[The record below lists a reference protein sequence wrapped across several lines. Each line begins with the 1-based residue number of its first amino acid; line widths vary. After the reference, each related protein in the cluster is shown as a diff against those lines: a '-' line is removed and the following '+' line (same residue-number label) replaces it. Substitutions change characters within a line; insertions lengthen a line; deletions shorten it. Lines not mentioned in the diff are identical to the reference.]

1 MYLLA
6 LLAAPLVAATLTFFA
21 SDKDGESANRLG
33 ILLSLVVAALALP
46 LVCCL
51 PDAAVSLPWF
61 TLWGTGATIHLSFAS
76 DGLSAWLVQLAA
88 WLTPVA
94 LIGARRQVQAH
105 MREFVACLL
114 LCEAFIIGA
123 LLARD
128 LVVFYLCYE
137 AMLAPMLV
145 IIALLGGDD
154 RRTTALW
161 FFLYTMAGSVF
172 MLVGIWWLAAV
183 LQTTDLA
190 QVVSGL
196 AQPQGEV
203 AQRLLTPAARG
214 WLFLGFVL
222 AFAVKVPLVPVHA
235 WQARTYAETPGAAVV
250 ILGGVMSKLGIYGF
264 LRFVLPMFPEQCA
277 QHAGLFTILA
287 LVAVVGGA
295 LVAIVQDD
303 AKRMLAYS
311 SLSHLGL
318 VMAGVFT
325 FNPVAQQGA
334 AVQMVAHG
342 LAVAALF
349 LLVGAIEARTGRYG
363 LEDFGALAKRAPLFA
378 VLFTIAALASAGLP
392 GTVNFVGEF
401 TLLVGLWQASPWLAA
416 VAGLSVI
423 LGAVYLLILLQKW
436 LYGDERPGS
445 PAVADLAPAEVM
457 AVLPPLIAA
466 IVLGFHPAP
475 VAQMAGPMAASLAA
489 PAREACIESSGT
501 ACRPAAQ
508 TTPAQP

>member
-6 LLAAPLVAATLTFFA
+6 LLAAPLAAAAVAFFA
-21 SDKDGESANRLG
+21 SGKDGEAANRLG
-33 ILLSLVVAALALP
+33 ILLALAVAALALP
-46 LVCCL
+46 LATGM
-51 PDAAVSLPWF
+51 PAAAVSLPWF

-76 DGLSAWLVQLAA
+76 DGLSAWLVQLAV
-88 WLTPVA
+88 WLTPAA

-105 MREFVACLL
+105 MREFVACIL

-145 IIALLGGDD
+145 IIALLGGED
-154 RRTTALW
+154 RRNSALW
-161 FFLYTMAGSVF
+161 FFVYTMAGSVF
-172 MLVGIWWLAAV
+172 MLVAIWWLAAV

-190 QVVSGL
+190 QVVAGL
-196 AQPQGEV
+196 AQPPGEV

-222 AFAVKVPLVPVHA
+222 AFAVKVPLVPLHA
-235 WQARTYAETPGAAVV
+235 WQARTYADAPGAAVV
-250 ILGGVMSKLGIYGF
+250 VLGGVMSKLGIYGF

-277 QHAGLFTILA
+277 QYAGLFTVLA

-318 VMAGVFT
+318 VMAGVFSFT
-325 FNPVAQQGA
+325 PVALQGA

-342 LAVAALF
+342 LAVGALF
-349 LLVGAIEARTGRYG
+349 LLVGAVEARSGRYG
-363 LEDFGALAKRAPLFA
+363 LDDFGALASRTPLLA
-378 VLFTIAALASAGLP
+378 VLLTLAALASAGLP

-401 TLLVGLWQASPWLAA
+401 ALLLGLWQSSPWTAA
-416 VAGLSVI
+416 VGGIAVI
-423 LGAVYLLILLQKW
+423 LGVVYLLILLQKW
-436 LYGDERPGS
+436 LYGEARPGS
-445 PAVADLAPAEVM
+445 PAIADLGPAEAM
-457 AVLPPLIAA
+457 AVAPLLLAA
-466 IVLGFHPAP
+466 VLLGFRPAP
-475 VAQMAGPMAASLAA
+475 VADAAGPVAAALAA
-489 PAREACIESSGT
+489 PARIASAALPCAAG
-501 ACRPAAQ
+501 CPAVQ
-508 TTPAQP
+508 TPSAEP